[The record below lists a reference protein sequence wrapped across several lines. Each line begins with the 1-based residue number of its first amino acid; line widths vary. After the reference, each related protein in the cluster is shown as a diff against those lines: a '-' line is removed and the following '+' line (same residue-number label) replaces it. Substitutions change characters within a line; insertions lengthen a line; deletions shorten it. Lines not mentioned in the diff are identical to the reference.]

1 MFNRKEDSMSENI
14 MSNNPYWDHIGLK
27 EVELNNGHSVLELPV
42 IHEITQSRKTVHG
55 GVIASLVDAAV
66 GAALRSQVEKGMGGV
81 TVEMK
86 VNYLRPA
93 VGDKLIAKGRVVKQ
107 GKSLVVG
114 EAVIEN
120 DQGEEVAIGLATY
133 MMKPR
138 E

>member
-1 MFNRKEDSMSENI
+1 M
-14 MSNNPYWDHIGLK
+14 
-27 EVELNNGHSVLELPV
+27 
-42 IHEITQSRKTVHG
+42 
-55 GVIASLVDAAV
+55 IASLVDAAV
-66 GAALRSQVEKGMGGV
+66 GDALRSQVEKGMGGV

-93 VGDKLIAKGRVVKQ
+93 VGETLIAKGRVVKQ
-107 GKSLVVG
+107 GKSKSLIVG